1 MAVLRMARVLLLLA
15 WLTAYLQSYVCT
27 SYGASIIAF
36 GLGYL
41 LLVILWL
48 YVVWRQYHCLWPGLL
63 DPCSRSDIRRM
74 ARVLLPLTLVT
85 SSL

>member
-1 MAVLRMARVLLLLA
+1 MAVRHMARVILLLA
-15 WLTAYLQSYVCT
+15 WITASLQSYVCV

-48 YVVWRQYHCLWPGLL
+48 YVVWRQYHCLWPGLP
-63 DPCSRSDIRRM
+63 DFCNCSAVRRM
-74 ARVLLPLTLVT
+74 ARVLLPLAWVT